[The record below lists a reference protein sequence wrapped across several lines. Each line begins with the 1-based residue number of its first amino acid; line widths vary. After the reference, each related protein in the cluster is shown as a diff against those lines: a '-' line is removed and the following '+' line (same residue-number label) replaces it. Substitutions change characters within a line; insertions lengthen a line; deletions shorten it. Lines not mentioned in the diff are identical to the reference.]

1 MDVGRGSGL
10 AVPRDSHKR
19 LMQQTMRILV
29 ADDHDLLRDTL
40 VVYLQTEASFD
51 VESVGN
57 FAEASEAVRSRK
69 PYDLVLLDFSM
80 PGMIGLD
87 GLSTMLEQADAPPIA
102 LISGVASREV
112 AQRALE
118 AGAMGFLPKTLSATD
133 LVKAVNLMIEGTRY
147 MPAEFKLPRPDGK
160 AAPDALLGQLS
171 QRELQVWHGLSRG
184 KSNKE
189 IARDLEVQETTVK
202 LHVKTLYRKLGVAN
216 RTQAAILATEHGVF

>member
-1 MDVGRGSGL
+1 
-10 AVPRDSHKR
+10 
-19 LMQQTMRILV
+19 
-29 ADDHDLLRDTL
+29 
-40 VVYLQTEASFD
+40 
-51 VESVGN
+51 
-57 FAEASEAVRSRK
+57 
-69 PYDLVLLDFSM
+69 M